1 VPSPFRGGR
10 VRHDV
15 RASDARRPRRRRVAA
30 RASSSPRRPPPPRV
44 VVVVVVGRRVRR
56 VLVLVPAVPAVG
68 VHPAVEPIRGRAPAT
83 RLGPVRGVR
92 KRERDREPRRVRR
105 DSRRA
110 RPRRR
115 RRRRRPGP
123 DPGRAEARDAGRA
136 PRFVR
141 RRRRRRGGGGVGS
154 VVPFRRRR
162 SSRGRRRVRL
172 DATLAVHGPARRL
185 DGRGGAVGVATG
197 DVRPPL
203 GARGAAG
210 RRRAGVVPVLRERS
224 RREALL
230 VGMDRLRTQLLQ
242 RKFLHGRW

>member
-1 VPSPFRGGR
+1 MGSKRPQCAHLRPRDTAA
-10 VRHDV
+10 RHRARPRPRARARARAV
-15 RASDARRPRRRRVAA
+15 RAVRDADRCRPR
-30 RASSSPRRPPPPRV
+30 P
-44 VVVVVVGRRVRR
+44 
-56 VLVLVPAVPAVG
+56 
-68 VHPAVEPIRGRAPAT
+68 
-83 RLGPVRGVR
+83 
-92 KRERDREPRRVRR
+92 
-105 DSRRA
+105 

-224 RREALL
+224 RRRGAARGDGSTADAAAAAEVPA
-230 VGMDRLRTQLLQ
+230 RTVVRRGGVRYLQ
-242 RKFLHGRW
+242 